1 MSNVSL
7 RYQDVL
13 KTLKESEVQQ
23 EIKCRAQSHHLQKA
37 EKQIVRLQKN
47 LEIMHDTVKKKEKT
61 IHWWDWC
68 IFCIFFA

>member
-7 RYQDVL
+7 RYEDVL

-37 EKQIVRLQKN
+37 KKQIVRLQKN
-47 LEIMHDTVKKKEKT
+47 MDILHDSLKKKEKT
-61 IHWWDWC
+61 IYW
-68 IFCIFFA
+68 